1 MSSNIWPVGTVV
13 IGTEADGI
21 RKFVAMKLSQ
31 GTHSTANPSMW
42 TSSYGYVPEQ
52 TILAYDLVEYHSVD
66 RYDEGFEDGYFDRA
80 SEHWC
85 GEHG

>member
-1 MSSNIWPVGTVV
+1 MSSNIWAVGDVV

-31 GTHSTANPSMW
+31 GTHPTANPSMW

-52 TILAYDLVEYHSVD
+52 TILAYDLERYIPDQD
-66 RYDEGFEDGYFDRA
+66 RYDEGFEDGYREGRLDERCDA
-80 SEHWC
+80 P
-85 GEHG
+85 